1 MVVEVLNTVVNF
13 STGASTSVTPGT
25 QAIVARKAWRHVVL
39 KDYFR
44 YNTFPMVATWRYLTL
59 MTL

>member
-1 MVVEVLNTVVNF
+1 MEVLNTVVNF

-25 QAIVARKAWRHVVL
+25 QAMVARKAWRYVVL
-39 KDYFR
+39 FQIQHIH
-44 YNTFPMVATWRYLTL
+44 NGAVATWRYLTL